1 MNFLKEESFLIDY
14 LKSFELLH
22 TQNDLQENNSLLDRV
37 MDTNYKKKI
46 QLYVKELSDD
56 FYDSV
61 IRYFIG
67 ENFNILFTI
76 VNDNRIRNFE
86 DLIVTLEKYTLD
98 DLYIS
103 LKSKFHSISDIR
115 LQNIEELSLSFEDK
129 WKLAV
134 LINEFSNIRSRLLDE
149 LSLYYEKYL
158 KYAEKLYKEY
168 SEKIAQVQEELVNG
182 DVIYQHIFSEYIEKK
197 VFDEIDERLIL
208 LLSANE
214 IMIYSTKNC
223 HRIALGLYIFDFY
236 LELERQKKIDE
247 IEMTQIFKALADP
260 TRYGIIKNLN
270 KGITSNSVLAD
281 MFSVSRAAISMQFK
295 YLQANGLIII
305 DEVTKQYIVNKE
317 KIKHAIEK
325 LQVDIDL
332 LSE

>member
-1 MNFLKEESFLIDY
+1 MKFLKEESFLIDY

-37 MDTNYKKKI
+37 IDTNYKKKI

-67 ENFNILFTI
+67 EDFNILFTI
-76 VNDNRIRNFE
+76 VNDNKIRNFE
-86 DLIVTLEKYTLD
+86 NLSLTLEKYTLD
-98 DLYIS
+98 DLYTS
-103 LKSKFHSISDIR
+103 LRSKFNSISDIS

-134 LINEFSNIRSRLLDE
+134 LLNEFSNIKPQLLEE

-158 KYAEKLYKEY
+158 EYAEELYKEY
-168 SEKIAQVQEELVNG
+168 REKINQVQEALVDGN
-182 DVIYQHIFSEYIEKK
+182 ILYQHIFSEYIEKK
-197 VFDEIDERLIL
+197 IFDEINERVIL

-214 IMIYSTKNC
+214 IVIYSTKNC
-223 HRIALGLYIFDFY
+223 HMIALGLYVLDFY
-236 LELERQKKIDE
+236 LEVERQKKVDE
-247 IEMTQIFKALADP
+247 IEMQQILKSLSNS
-260 TRYGIIKNLN
+260 TCYGIIKNLN

-295 YLQANGLIII
+295 HLQANDLIII
-305 DEVTKQYIVNKE
+305 DQVTKQYVVNKE